1 MLILGID
8 PGVHRCGWALLERD
22 GARPARWVDGGWAPA
37 EEVLATQVE
46 WASLVAIEWLANG
59 LFERKRH
66 DALVGV
72 ARTEGALEIVLRRL
86 GVKVVTLTA
95 GQWRSDVVGRASPS
109 DDEIAARLRL
119 LVSGIPSPPVLTQE
133 ALNHAI
139 DAVGVAFA
147 ASHQPG
153 QQLKLA
159 VGRSRR

>member
-8 PGVHRCGWALLERD
+8 PGVHLCGWALLERD

-37 EEVLATQVE
+37 EEIVSTQVE

>member
-8 PGVHRCGWALLERD
+8 PGVHHCGWALLERD
-22 GARPARWVDGGWAPA
+22 GARPARWIDGGWAPA
-37 EEVLATQVE
+37 EEILATQVE
-46 WASLVAIEWLANG
+46 RASLVALEWLANG

-66 DALVGV
+66 DALIGV
-72 ARTEGALEIVLRRL
+72 ARTEGALETILRRL
-86 GVKVVTLTA
+86 GVKVITLTA

-119 LVSGIPSPPVLTQE
+119 LVTGIPSPPVLTQE
-133 ALNHAI
+133 ALNHAL
-139 DAVGVAFA
+139 DALGVAFA

>member
-8 PGVHRCGWALLERD
+8 PGVHLCGWALLERD
-22 GARPARWVDGGWAPA
+22 GARPARWIDGGWAPA
-37 EEVLATQVE
+37 EEILATQVE
-46 WASLVAIEWLANG
+46 RASLVALEWLANG

-66 DALVGV
+66 DALIGV
-72 ARTEGALEIVLRRL
+72 ARTEGALETILRRL
-86 GVKVVTLTA
+86 GVKVITLTA

-119 LVSGIPSPPVLTQE
+119 LVTGIPSPPVLTQE
-133 ALNHAI
+133 ALNHAL
-139 DAVGVAFA
+139 DALGVAFA